1 MPVGRMVG
9 RDAELVR
16 IRTALDNTM
25 AGVGECLI
33 IEGSPGI
40 GKSRLLAAA
49 AEYATEL
56 GMATAPGR
64 ATKLDHVA
72 PLSTLLGALRNS
84 CPLVVDNF
92 DQLGDPSSNRF
103 WLIDQLGDRLERYV
117 TERPLLITLDNVQW
131 ADELTAL
138 ALRLLVPSL
147 TSSPV
152 LWLLACRTAPSRSPG
167 RSAVELLLQ
176 EGVERIDL
184 RPLDDAAVNALCR
197 EILGTEPDRDLL
209 ALARRSGGNPFL
221 LEELL
226 SGQRA
231 GGGPLPAV
239 DGLPGFGDR
248 PIGADLSAGFVD
260 AVQRH
265 LQSLSQDA
273 HRLLEA
279 GAVLGRP
286 FTVHEAAGL
295 WGRRAVELV
304 AAAEE
309 AMQQDA
315 LMETG
320 TELAFR
326 HDLIRE
332 SVLSAIPGPVR
343 KVLHREAVTVLRAE
357 NRPASEIAEHLIRG
371 SSHWNSQTVDALRT
385 TITQL
390 ARTSPST
397 AADLALRTLK
407 AIGDDHPVRPRLA
420 AEAVGLLS
428 TVGRLSEAQELG
440 EAALKTGMHPETEAM
455 LLYGL
460 ASALKHGGQDVAAVR
475 YTERALALP
484 SVADPVRARVLAI
497 QAHALLN
504 AGGLRDAAVSAD
516 QAVLLARSAAE
527 YPSMA
532 LGIAAQSIAAQSSG
546 DISGAITL
554 AGEAV
559 QIADEYG
566 GEAAQLHPRLWLGSA
581 MAAADRFTEAAAVY
595 EYGQREAHRFGTAW
609 SQPLWHYHR
618 AELWLARGLVD
629 DAVAEA
635 EAGLRMAEQLTT
647 MAMGVPLLATLS
659 RLALCSGDLETARA
673 RLECARRLDADGIGS
688 RVEDLAWCT
697 ALLLEAE
704 GRPEQALEAL
714 KPLLDGLPGRVL
726 LFTQEPGAA
735 PRVVRLALRTGARDI
750 ASVVADAISGLSRR
764 NPGFVSLAAA
774 DTHTRGLLEG
784 DPAMLRAAVEAYQ
797 DSPRTPLRA
806 EALEDLGA
814 AMQHTGHR
822 HEATDLIREAYD
834 LFTTAGLRMDAD
846 RVSERLGRPLVAR
859 TAAGPPQLAS
869 LAWSQLTRSEI
880 KVARLVAEGL
890 TNREV
895 AARLFLSPHTVD
907 SHLRHIFSKLGL
919 SSRVALTR
927 WVLKQDAAAEAEG

>member
-9 RDAELVR
+9 RDAELAR

-49 AEYATEL
+49 SDYATEL
-56 GMATAPGR
+56 GMATAAGR

-92 DQLGDPSSNRF
+92 DQLGDPASNRF
-103 WLIDQLGDRLERYV
+103 WLIDQLGERLERYV
-117 TERPLLITLDNVQW
+117 AERPLLITLDNVQW

-176 EGVERIDL
+176 EGVERLDL
-184 RPLDDAAVNALCR
+184 RPLDDDAVNALCR
-197 EILGTEPDRDLL
+197 EILGTQPDRDLL

-265 LQSLSQDA
+265 LQSLSPDA

-440 EAALKTGMHPETEAM
+440 ESALKIGMHPETEAM

-484 SVADPVRARVLAI
+484 SVADSVRARVLAI

-504 AGGLRDAAVSAD
+504 AGGLRDATVSAD
-516 QAVLLARSAAE
+516 QAVMLARSAAE

-618 AELWLARGLVD
+618 AELWLARGLID

-659 RLALCSGDLETARA
+659 RLALCSGDLETART
-673 RLECARRLDADGIGS
+673 RLENARRLDADGIGS

-714 KPLLDGLPGRVL
+714 KPLLDSLPNRVL

-735 PRVVRLALRTGARDI
+735 PRVVRLALRIGARDI

-822 HEATDLIREAYD
+822 HEATDLIREAFD

-846 RVSERLGRPLVAR
+846 RVSERLGRPPGVR
-859 TAAGPPQLAS
+859 TPAGPPQLAS

-927 WVLKQDAAAEAEG
+927 WVLKQDAAAEAEA

>member
-1 MPVGRMVG
+1 MVG
-9 RDAELVR
+9 RDAELAR
-16 IRTALDNTM
+16 IRKALNKAM
-25 AGVGECLI
+25 AGTGGCFVV
-33 IEGSPGI
+33 EGAPGI

-49 AEYATEL
+49 TGYATEL
-56 GMATAPGR
+56 GMATAAGQ
-64 ATKLDHVA
+64 ATKLDYVA

-84 CPLVVDNF
+84 SPLVIDNF
-92 DQLGDPSSNRF
+92 DQLGDPAVNRF
-103 WLIDQLGDRLERYV
+103 WLIDQLGERLERYV
-117 TERPLLITLDNVQW
+117 SQRPLLITIDNVQW

-138 ALRLLVPSL
+138 ALRLLAPSL

-152 LWLLACRTAPSRSPG
+152 LWVLSCRTAPSGSPG
-167 RSAVELLLQ
+167 RSAVDLLIQ
-176 EGVERIDL
+176 EGVERMEL
-184 RPLDDAAVNALCR
+184 MPLDDGAVHALCAAL
-197 EILGTEPDRDLL
+197 LGTEPDRHLL
-209 ALARRSGGNPFL
+209 GLARRSAGNPFL

-226 SGQRA
+226 VRHRL
-231 GGGPLPAV
+231 LPAV
-239 DGLPGFGDR
+239 DGAPR
-248 PIGADLSAGFVD
+248 PEGGCVNEADLPAGFVD

-265 LQSLSQDA
+265 LQGLSPDA

-332 SVLSAIPGPVR
+332 SVLSAIPSPVR

-357 NRPASEIAEHLIRG
+357 NRPASEIAEHLIYG
-371 SSHWNSQTVDALRT
+371 SSHWNSQTVDALHT
-385 TITQL
+385 TILQL
-390 ARTSPST
+390 ARTAPST

-407 AIGDDHPVRPRLA
+407 AIGEDHAARPRLA

-428 TVGRLSEAQELG
+428 TVGRLAEAQELG
-440 EAALKTGMHPETEAM
+440 EAALKTGIHPETEAM
-455 LLYGL
+455 LLYGV
-460 ASALKHGGQDVAAVR
+460 ASALKHAGQDDAVVR

-484 SVADPVRARVLAI
+484 SVTDPVRARVLAI
-497 QAHALLN
+497 RAHALLN
-504 AGGLRDAAVSAD
+504 AGALEEVSAAAD
-516 QAVLLARSAAE
+516 QAVQLARSTAE

-532 LGIAAQSIAAQSSG
+532 LGIAAQSIAAQASG
-546 DISGAITL
+546 DISLAITL

-559 QIADEYG
+559 RIAEEYG

-581 MAAADRFTEAAAVY
+581 LVAADRFTEATAVY
-595 EYGQREAHRFGTAW
+595 EYGQRESHRFGTAW
-609 SQPLWHYHR
+609 SQPLWHYHL
-618 AELWLARGLVD
+618 AELWLARGLID

-635 EAGLRMAEQLTT
+635 EAGLRVAEQLTT
-647 MAMGVPLLATLS
+647 MAMSVPLLAILS
-659 RLALCSGDLETARA
+659 RLALRTGDLATARA
-673 RLECARRLDADGIGS
+673 RLNSARRLAAEGIGS
-688 RVEDLAWCT
+688 RTEDLVWST
-697 ALLLEAE
+697 ALLHEAE
-704 GRPEQALEAL
+704 GHPEEAMETL
-714 KPLLDGLPGRVL
+714 KPLIEALPGQVA

-735 PRVVRLALRTGARDI
+735 PRIVRLALKTGAHDV
-750 ASVVADAISGLSRR
+750 ACQVADAICVLARR
-764 NPGFVSLAAA
+764 NPDCLSLAAA
-774 DTHTRGLLEG
+774 STHTRGLLEG
-784 DPAMLRAAVEAYQ
+784 DPTLLRAAVETYQ
-797 DSPRTPLRA
+797 ESPRTPLRA
-806 EALEDLGA
+806 EAMEDLGA
-814 AMQHTGHR
+814 ALQRSGQR
-822 HEATDLIREAYD
+822 HEATDLIREALD
-834 LFTTAGLRMDAD
+834 LFTTDDLHMDAD
-846 RVSERLGRPLVAR
+846 QVSKRLGRPLESPAP
-859 TAAGPPQLAS
+859 AEPPRRAS

-927 WVLKQDAAAEAEG
+927 WVLKQDAAEEAEG